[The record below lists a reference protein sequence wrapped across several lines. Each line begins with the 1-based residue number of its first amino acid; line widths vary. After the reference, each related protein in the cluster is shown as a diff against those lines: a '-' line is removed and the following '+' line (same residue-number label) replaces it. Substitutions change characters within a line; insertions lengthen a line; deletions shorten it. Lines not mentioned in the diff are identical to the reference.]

1 MDESQKTCYME
12 DKGLLQLTSRQ
23 VELTRGRD
31 QDECYYS

>member
-1 MDESQKTCYME
+1 MGENQQTCYRE

-31 QDECYYS
+31 QDECY